1 MSHLFSSILLAT
13 NLKPSCRQA
22 FEIAAALA
30 IRHQAALVLV
40 HVLEQVPDYV
50 QKNIQTMLGKSAY
63 DELSRKYENK
73 ARNFLIGKKSSN
85 QFIHDAL
92 AEFCTVAGID
102 EIACDGPSRHV
113 VVAEG
118 HPVSQ
123 ILETARTHNCDLIV
137 MGAREGF
144 LADNA
149 IGATIKAVMR
159 SSRVPVMMVP
169 PLES

>member
-1 MSHLFSSILLAT
+1 MSHPFSAILFAT
-13 NLKPSCRQA
+13 NLKPCCRHA
-22 FEIAAALA
+22 FEVAAAMA

-40 HVLEQVPDYV
+40 HVLEQVPNYV
-50 QKNIQTMLGKSAY
+50 QSNLKDMLGKTAY
-63 DELSRKYENK
+63 QELTRKYENQ

-92 AEFCTVAGID
+92 MEFCTVVGMD
-102 EIACDGPSRHV
+102 DMACEGPARHV
-113 VVAEG
+113 VVTDG
-118 HPVSQ
+118 HPVDK
-123 ILETARTHNCDLIV
+123 IIETARTHNCDLIV

-149 IGATIKAVMR
+149 IGSTIKAVMR

-169 PLES
+169 PLAS